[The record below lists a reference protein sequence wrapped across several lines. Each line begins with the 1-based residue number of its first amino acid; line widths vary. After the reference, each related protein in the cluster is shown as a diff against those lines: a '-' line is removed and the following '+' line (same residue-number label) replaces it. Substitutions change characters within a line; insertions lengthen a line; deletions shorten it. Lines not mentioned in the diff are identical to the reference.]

1 MTCRLCFLAALI
13 ALAGCAAPQPP
24 AEVAD
29 PFEAQNRQVH
39 AFNLGLDRAIR
50 PRDGAAAADPAPP
63 SAGTIM
69 LSRAGA
75 NLGLPAAALNG
86 ALQGRPDAAVVN
98 VARFAV
104 NSTVGLLGLFD
115 PAGAIGISA
124 RPADFGQTL
133 HMWGVGEGDFL
144 MLPVLGPS
152 TTRDMA
158 GRVVDALIDPLGQ
171 VVKPPESYGLTAV
184 RIGGR
189 IADRARLGGTIDSIL
204 DESADSYA
212 QLRLAYVQN
221 RRFQL
226 GLTGAADDFEDPYA
240 AD

>member
-1 MTCRLCFLAALI
+1 MTPHLPVLAALF
-13 ALAGCAAPQPP
+13 ALAACAAPIPS
-24 AEVAD
+24 AEVSD

-50 PRDGAAAADPAPP
+50 PRGDTAAADPAPP
-63 SAGTIM
+63 SAGAMM

-75 NLGLPAAALNG
+75 NLGLPSAAVNG
-86 ALQGRPDAAVVN
+86 LLQGRPDDALAN

-104 NSTVGLLGLFD
+104 NSTVGVLGLFD

-124 RPADFGQTL
+124 RPSDFGQTL
-133 HMWGVGEGDFL
+133 HVWGVGEGDFV

-152 TTRDMA
+152 TARDVA

-171 VVKPPESYGLTAV
+171 VVEPPESYGLTAV
-184 RIGGR
+184 RVGGR

-226 GLTGAADDFEDPYA
+226 GQTGAAEDFEDPYA
-240 AD
+240 AQ

>member
-1 MTCRLCFLAALI
+1 MSARPLLLAALI
-13 ALAGCAAPQPP
+13 ALAGCAAPTPS

-29 PFEAQNRQVH
+29 PYEAQNRQVH
-39 AFNLGLDRAIR
+39 AFNLGLDRTLR
-50 PRDGAAAADPAPP
+50 PRDEAAPADPAPP
-63 SAGTIM
+63 SAGALM

-86 ALQGRPDAAVVN
+86 ALQGRPDAALAN

-115 PAGAIGISA
+115 PAGAVGIA
-124 RPADFGQTL
+124 AQPADFGQTL
-133 HMWGVGEGDFL
+133 HVWGVGEGNFL

-152 TTRDMA
+152 TTRDAA

-171 VVKPPESYGLTAV
+171 VIDPPEAYALTAV
-184 RIGGR
+184 RVGGR

-204 DESADSYA
+204 DDSADSYA

-226 GLTGAADDFEDPYA
+226 GVAGAAAGFEDPYA